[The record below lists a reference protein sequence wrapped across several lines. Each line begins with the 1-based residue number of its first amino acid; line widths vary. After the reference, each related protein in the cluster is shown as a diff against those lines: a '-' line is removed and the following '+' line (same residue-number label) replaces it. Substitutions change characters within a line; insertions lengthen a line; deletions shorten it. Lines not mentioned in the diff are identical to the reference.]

1 MTRESLVELILS
13 DQVKADGGWALEG
26 ATAEA
31 SDVDMTAMAIQALA
45 PYYKT
50 NANVKSAVDKA
61 LGLLSTM
68 QQPDG
73 GYASWGTVNSESCA
87 QVIVALTALGI
98 DPTVDSRFIKNG
110 ISVLD
115 ALCSYY
121 VTGGGFS
128 HTSGEGRDGM
138 ATEQGY
144 YALAAYYR
152 FVNKQNRL
160 YDMTDVCV
168 THTFGEWTTVKE
180 ATCTEAGSEKRVC
193 SICSAEETRSVA
205 ALGHKFGEWTVTK
218 KATCTEKG
226 SQTRT
231 CSVCQATETQD
242 IAALGHSFG
251 KWVVTKEATRT
262 EEGLKTRTC
271 SVCSATE
278 TQVIPALGNRPSN
291 PGTGNS
297 GTNKPAE
304 DVKSSQT
311 GDNSQIAMWMSS
323 VMLSAAALVV
333 LTRKRKHS
341 AK

>member
-1 MTRESLVELILS
+1 
-13 DQVKADGGWALEG
+13 
-26 ATAEA
+26 
-31 SDVDMTAMAIQALA
+31 
-45 PYYKT
+45 
-50 NANVKSAVDKA
+50 
-61 LGLLSTM
+61 
-68 QQPDG
+68 
-73 GYASWGTVNSESCA
+73 
-87 QVIVALTALGI
+87 
-98 DPTVDSRFIKNG
+98 
-110 ISVLD
+110 
-115 ALCSYY
+115 
-121 VTGGGFS
+121 
-128 HTSGEGRDGM
+128 
-138 ATEQGY
+138 
-144 YALAAYYR
+144 
-152 FVNKQNRL
+152 
-160 YDMTDVCV
+160 MTDVCV

-193 SICSAEETRSVA
+193 SICSAEETRSVE